1 MANKEETTK
10 YDYQNIL
17 QQVTD
22 LCENTH
28 KKEIQKSD
36 TKLG

>member
-22 LCENTH
+22 LRENTH
-28 KKEIQKSD
+28 KKEIQK
-36 TKLG
+36 K